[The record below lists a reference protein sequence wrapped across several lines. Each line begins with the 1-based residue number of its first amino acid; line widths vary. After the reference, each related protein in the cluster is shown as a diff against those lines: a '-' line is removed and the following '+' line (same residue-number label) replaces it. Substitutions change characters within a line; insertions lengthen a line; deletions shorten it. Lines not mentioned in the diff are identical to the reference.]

1 MALIG
6 TSILVVEDDPIFRT
20 LLINFL
26 RQRGAEVFFAANG
39 LQGIQV
45 FTQCSVDIVVADL
58 SMPYLDGLGMLQEI
72 KAIKPETP
80 AVVISGNDNMAD
92 VVSSLQ
98 LGASDFLV
106 KPVKDLF
113 EVERAIKQG
122 ILSQKT
128 TDSSFDYSQLA
139 QEELL
144 DTLAVIDKS
153 PDIAKGIQLQ
163 LYPQNYLRINKTVLS
178 YKLSYD
184 VEISDFLFDYLQLD
198 DDNLLIYIVKF
209 SSENNQVPVVSLII
223 KSAINDYCT
232 RIYNSNK
239 TPIDKL
245 NEIKSY
251 INEMV
256 LNFEMDFAVEIL
268 VTIINLREKKLN
280 SLSSSNKI
288 NLYITSKNNISIVNK
303 YSELDRISPQKSF
316 SIEKSLVNEDIFWAA
331 EDIYLFSG
339 VDVNNLV
346 NRFNENSKKHSSGS
360 EIIIKLES
368 L

>member
-6 TSILVVEDDPIFRT
+6 TSILVVEDDPIFRA
-20 LLINFL
+20 LLVNFL

-45 FTQCSVDIVVADL
+45 FTQCCVDIVVADL

-72 KAIKPETP
+72 KVIKPETP

-128 TDSSFDYSQLA
+128 TDSSFDYGQLA
-139 QEELL
+139 KEELL
-144 DTLAVIDKS
+144 ETLAVIDKS

-163 LYPQNYLRINKTVLS
+163 LYPQNNLRINNTVLS

-184 VEISDFLFDYLQLD
+184 FEISDFSFDYLQLD
-198 DDNLLIYIVKF
+198 DDNILIYIAKF
-209 SSENNQVPVVSLII
+209 SPKNNQVPIVSLII

-232 RIYNSNK
+232 RFYGYNK
-239 TPIDKL
+239 TPIDRL

-251 INEMV
+251 IDEIV
-256 LNFEMDFAVEIL
+256 LNSEMDFAVEIL

-303 YSELDRISPQKSF
+303 NSGFDRMLPQKSF
-316 SIEKSLVNEDIFWAA
+316 STEKSLVNEDIWVEAK
-331 EDIYLFSG
+331 DIYLFSG

-346 NRFNENSKKHSSGS
+346 NRFDEKSKNHSSSS
-360 EIIIKLES
+360 EIIIKLER